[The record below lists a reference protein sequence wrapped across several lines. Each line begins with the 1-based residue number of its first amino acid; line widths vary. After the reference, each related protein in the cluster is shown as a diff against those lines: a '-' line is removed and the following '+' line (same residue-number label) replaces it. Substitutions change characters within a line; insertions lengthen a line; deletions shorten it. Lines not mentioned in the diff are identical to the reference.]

1 MYQKVIDRLDLILSP
16 LLMVHATDHIF
27 VFILQMGS
35 CLTRLEDAVLCCITR
50 AEGGGESQ
58 HRTPNLRTIWISFST
73 YSYIAGQK
81 GVHWHKAGWLYRELH
96 LLQHHKQYEL
106 KGTVE
111 FIQLKIVRGRK
122 VKSLGIHGSTTL
134 LKGPLSAWISS
145 VTKIVPAGIHISL
158 EMLCTYCLFKI
169 HV

>member
-1 MYQKVIDRLDLILSP
+1 M
-16 LLMVHATDHIF
+16 
-27 VFILQMGS
+27 
-35 CLTRLEDAVLCCITR
+35 
-50 AEGGGESQ
+50 ESQ
-58 HRTPNLRTIWISFST
+58 HRTPNSEPHEFPVTFST

-81 GVHWHKAGWLYRELH
+81 GVHWYKAGWLYRELH

-145 VTKIVPAGIHISL
+145 VSKIVPAGIHISL

-169 HV
+169 HI